1 MKFDS
6 IKVFKQDYIE
16 ELLLQGNIDQVNN
29 KH

>member
-6 IKVFKQDYIE
+6 IKVFKQDYID